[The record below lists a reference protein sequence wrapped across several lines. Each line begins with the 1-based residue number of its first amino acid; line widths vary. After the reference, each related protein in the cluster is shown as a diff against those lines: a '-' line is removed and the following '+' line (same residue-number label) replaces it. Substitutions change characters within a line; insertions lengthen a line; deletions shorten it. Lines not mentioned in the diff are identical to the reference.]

1 MTLIKKGDFIVE
13 NPDSVNSSGDSES
26 GASKDPSNDDGSQNS
41 IERENPDGMSDG
53 SGGGNIV
60 TRRTLDGKTG
70 KSSKEYKSTLGSGGS
85 KAEISSSWESAK
97 NKALGSFGAS
107 LSEKARRI
115 IEALTKNKPK
125 VNWQREL
132 KKFLNSATGRYDYT
146 LPNKR
151 TLASGTVTYG
161 RKKSGDGS
169 IKTLV
174 LPVDTSAS
182 ISKAQIKVFVEEAL
196 RLSTQLEIE
205 KTIIIY
211 CSDNID
217 AVDIVNKGQKPDFSK
232 IASTGGNRLGFNPPF
247 EWIKNNKINPT
258 AVIYLSDTQASFPST
273 SDYGISKYKDRVFWF
288 ICVEG
293 SNYNEPPFGKK
304 IHVPMDSKGN
314 FM

>member
-13 NPDSVNSSGDSES
+13 NPDTVSSTSSDTADKNSDI
-26 GASKDPSNDDGSQNS
+26 SQSS
-41 IERENPDGMSDG
+41 IERDNPEGMSDG
-53 SGGGNIV
+53 SGGGNIIS
-60 TRRTLDGKTG
+60 RRSLDGKPGNST
-70 KSSKEYKSTLGSGGS
+70 KEYKTTLGSGGN
-85 KAEISSSWESAK
+85 KAEVSSSWESAK
-97 NKALGSFGAS
+97 NKALGSFGGS

-125 VNWQREL
+125 VNWEKEL
-132 KKFLNSATGRYDYT
+132 KKFLNSATSRYDYT

-151 TLASGTVTYG
+151 TLASGSVTYG

-182 ISKAQIKVFVEEAL
+182 ISKAQIKVFVEEVL
-196 RLSTQLEIE
+196 RLSTQMEIE

-211 CSDNID
+211 CSDDID
-217 AVDIVNKGQKPDFSK
+217 SVDIVDKGKKPDFSK
-232 IASTGGNRLGFNPPF
+232 ISSTGGNAKGFKPPF
-247 EWIKNNKINPT
+247 QWIKDNKINPT
-258 AVIYLSDTQASFPST
+258 AVIYLSDTQASFPSA
-273 SDYGISKYKDRVFWF
+273 SDYGIAKYKNRVFWF

-304 IHVPMDSKGN
+304 IHVPMDQKGN